1 MSKEFKGILK
11 GSKHG
16 LDSSKGMAKWDEC
29 KQLTLFRPMAE
40 VVCLCNEILD
50 VDLRE
55 YLDSHPIDSID
66 ELRDQ
71 ASICN
76 KCMQCQELVEG
87 EIYQARMRRQR
98 AAGQP
103 S

>member
-1 MSKEFKGILK
+1 M
-11 GSKHG
+11 
-16 LDSSKGMAKWDEC
+16 
-29 KQLTLFRPMAE
+29 TE
-40 VVCLCNEILD
+40 VICLCNEILD
-50 VDLRE
+50 TDLRE
-55 YLDSHPIDSID
+55 YLDSHPIESID

-98 AAGQP
+98 TVGQF
-103 S
+103 